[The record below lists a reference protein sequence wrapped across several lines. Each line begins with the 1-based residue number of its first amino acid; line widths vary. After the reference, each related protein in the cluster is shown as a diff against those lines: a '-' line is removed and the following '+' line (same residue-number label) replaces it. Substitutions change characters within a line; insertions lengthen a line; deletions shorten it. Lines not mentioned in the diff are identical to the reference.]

1 MSANLD
7 PAQLDFG
14 QLLEP
19 VRQLIAENEKLRAE
33 NAQLRKEIEELKRK
47 NARSAAPFSKNKHK
61 KDPKRPGRK
70 PGQGEFRNR
79 TAPSEEEY
87 SGPVEDVPVKESN
100 CPDCGG
106 ELTDDNKEI
115 VTNTDIPSLPKPE
128 VKAYRIRSR
137 TCSRCQRKVRGR
149 HPAVAPDQFGATAHR
164 IGPYAQALA
173 ATLHFE
179 DGIPQR
185 KVPRVLKQ
193 LTGLDVTQSAITQAF
208 LRTGTDDGPVARRYQ
223 QLRIEIRLQAAVNTD
238 DTGWRIGGYLAQLM
252 AFDSRLVTI
261 YQIRDQHRNEEVRE
275 VIGNKYEGI
284 LGTDRGKSYDAKELR
299 DVKQQKCLS
308 HIFRSIDEVLEKQ
321 PGPAQYFGVTLKSLL
336 KEGLDLY
343 KAFHD
348 PEKKLPD
355 FERQVRAI
363 ERQISYLL
371 RNRQLRDED
380 NQRLLKELRRHHER
394 GNLLR
399 FLHEPTIIEPTN
411 NAAERALR
419 PAVIAR
425 KVSHCSKNKKGA
437 EAFSAFKSVIQTIKK
452 QGGNVVEKLA
462 DLIRG
467 GPPPEPEFQAAN

>member
-1 MSANLD
+1 M
-7 PAQLDFG
+7 
-14 QLLEP
+14 
-19 VRQLIAENEKLRAE
+19 
-33 NAQLRKEIEELKRK
+33 
-47 NARSAAPFSKNKHK
+47 
-61 KDPKRPGRK
+61 
-70 PGQGEFRNR
+70 
-79 TAPSEEEY
+79 
-87 SGPVEDVPVKESN
+87 
-100 CPDCGG
+100 
-106 ELTDDNKEI
+106 
-115 VTNTDIPSLPKPE
+115 
-128 VKAYRIRSR
+128 
-137 TCSRCQRKVRGR
+137 
-149 HPAVAPDQFGATAHR
+149 
-164 IGPYAQALA
+164 
-173 ATLHFE
+173 
-179 DGIPQR
+179 
-185 KVPRVLKQ
+185 
-193 LTGLDVTQSAITQAF
+193 
-208 LRTGTDDGPVARRYQ
+208 
-223 QLRIEIRLQAAVNTD
+223 
-238 DTGWRIGGYLAQLM
+238 
-252 AFDSRLVTI
+252 
-261 YQIRDQHRNEEVRE
+261 
-275 VIGNKYEGI
+275 
-284 LGTDRGKSYDAKELR
+284 
-299 DVKQQKCLS
+299 
-308 HIFRSIDEVLEKQ
+308 
-321 PGPAQYFGVTLKSLL
+321 L

-419 PAVIAR
+419 PSVIAR